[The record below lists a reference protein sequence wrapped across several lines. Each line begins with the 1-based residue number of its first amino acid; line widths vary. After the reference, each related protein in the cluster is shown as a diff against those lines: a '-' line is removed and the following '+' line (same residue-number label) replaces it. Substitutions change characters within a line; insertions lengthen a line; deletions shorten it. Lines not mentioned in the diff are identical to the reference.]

1 MEVKMGVQI
10 TLFKALKEAKVS
22 GENAEKVVSELE
34 EYIAMK
40 ITEANAELI
49 AEVKSLRTDVATNR
63 WVLGL
68 IGVIIAIG
76 SATGGYIAA
85 V

>member
-1 MEVKMGVQI
+1 
-10 TLFKALKEAKVS
+10 
-22 GENAEKVVSELE
+22 
-34 EYIAMK
+34 MK

>member
-1 MEVKMGVQI
+1 MGIHI

-22 GENAEKVVSELE
+22 SEKAEQVVSELE

-40 ITEANAELI
+40 IEQATADLV
-49 AEVKSLRTDVATNR
+49 AEVKSLRRDLATNR

-68 IGVIIAIG
+68 LGLLIAVASAAG
-76 SATGGYIAA
+76 SYIAA

>member
-1 MEVKMGVQI
+1 MGVQI

-22 GENAEKVVSELE
+22 SENAEKVVSELE

-40 ITEANAELI
+40 ITEANSELV
-49 AEVKSLRTDVATNR
+49 AEVKSLRRDNATNR

-68 IGVIIAIG
+68 LGLIIALASAAG
-76 SATGGYIAA
+76 SYIAA

>member
-1 MEVKMGVQI
+1 MGIQI

-22 GENAEKVVSELE
+22 GEKAEQVVSELE

-40 ITEANAELI
+40 ITEANSELV
-49 AEVKSLRTDVATNR
+49 AEVKSLRRDVATNR
-63 WVLGL
+63 WIMGLLGL
-68 IGVIIAIG
+68 IIATA
-76 SATGGYIAA
+76 SAAGGYIAA

>member
-1 MEVKMGVQI
+1 MEVKTGVQI

-22 GENAEKVVSELE
+22 SENAEKVVSELE